1 MAAKLQGMCGIAP
14 GGAIMAATHKT
25 KGAFEGAEGA
35 ICLNGSSGSPKSSF
49 SSIYLCYPPDYRLY
63 HTAFGVSWTL

>member
-14 GGAIMAATHKT
+14 SGALMAATHKT

-35 ICLNGSSGSPKSSF
+35 ICLNGSSGSE
-49 SSIYLCYPPDYRLY
+49 
-63 HTAFGVSWTL
+63 

>member
-35 ICLNGSSGSPKSSF
+35 VCLNGSSGSPKSSF
-49 SSIYLCYPPDYRLY
+49 SSLCAGLLPNPLIYQKRGGPPP
-63 HTAFGVSWTL
+63 